1 MAKQNKIA
9 ANLQQDYTEAEK
21 AQARQNIGLAEV
33 AHSGDYNDLINRPAQ
48 VTGQVQSNWAQTNET
63 AVDFIKNKPTIIDP
77 VNADW
82 NATSGLSEILNKPS
96 IPSKTSDLQNDS
108 GYITIADI
116 PAQVKSDWLATSG
129 PEEILN
135 KPSIPTKT
143 SDITNDSGYI
153 TLAEVPAQVKS
164 DWEAVSGPAEILHKP
179 TIPDNIF
186 VALYNVT
193 TWQEMEAAWNAGKA
207 IVLKGADFGTNV
219 HTQME
224 LYDFNTST
232 GQTRKF
238 FFAPTAVMRV
248 ASYTKYYAVLDE
260 SAGWS
265 SGYFSNEAPTVTGG
279 VFQLSGDETAHD
291 LVSHRGWACNNVYNF
306 DIKFFCSANACNIY
320 MAYVDQPFIVDIIG
334 TRRNVRN
341 DLKSQIDSTTT
352 VQTLVT
358 SIDVWSRIV
367 LTEKDFT
374 SAIPRIDLA
383 TLGPQEITNWDYDIY
398 WDLNIILSRV
408 GVTGGSKFGYRLSME
423 KFGDSVAGHNYL
435 VANLTGSD
443 LY

>member
-33 AHSGDYNDLINRPAQ
+33 AHSGDYNDLINKPAQ
-48 VTGQVQSNWAQTNET
+48 VTGQVQSDWAQANET

-96 IPSKTSDLQNDS
+96 IPTKTSDL
-108 GYITIADI
+108 
-116 PAQVKSDWLATSG
+116 
-129 PEEILN
+129 
-135 KPSIPTKT
+135 
-143 SDITNDSGYI
+143 TNDSGYI

-193 TWQEMEAAWNAGKA
+193 TWAEMEAAWNAGKV
-207 IVLKGADFGTNV
+207 IILKGADFGSNI

-224 LYDFNTST
+224 LYDFNTTS

-238 FFAPTAVMRV
+238 LFAPTVVPRI
-248 ASYTKYYAVLDE
+248 ASYIKYYAVLDE
-260 SAGWS
+260 NDGWS
-265 SGYFSNEAPTVTGG
+265 KDYFSNGAPTITGG
-279 VFQLSGDETAHD
+279 VFQLSGDEVAHD
-291 LVSHRGWACNNVYNF
+291 LASHRGWLSNNIYNF

-320 MAYVDQPFIVDIIG
+320 MAYVDHPFTVDIVG

-341 DLKSQIDSTTT
+341 DLKAQIDTTTT
-352 VQTLVT
+352 VQSLVT

-367 LTEKDFT
+367 LTGQDFNST
-374 SAIPRIDLA
+374 SPRIDIA
-383 TLGPQEITNWDYDIY
+383 TLGPQELSNYNYDVY
-398 WDLNIILSRV
+398 WDLDIILSRPQVV
-408 GVTGGSKFGYRLSME
+408 GSSNHGYHLSME
-423 KFGDSVAGHNYL
+423 KFGDTTAGHSYL

>member
-9 ANLQQDYTEAEK
+9 ANLQQDYTPEEQ

-33 AHSGDYNDLINRPAQ
+33 AHSGDYNDLINKPAQ

-63 AVDFIKNKPTIIDP
+63 AVDFIKNKP
-77 VNADW
+77 
-82 NATSGLSEILNKPS
+82 
-96 IPSKTSDLQNDS
+96 
-108 GYITIADI
+108 
-116 PAQVKSDWLATSG
+116 
-129 PEEILN
+129 
-135 KPSIPTKT
+135 SIPTKT
-143 SDITNDSGYI
+143 SDLTNDSGYI
-153 TLAEVPAQVKS
+153 TLSDVPAQVNA
-164 DWEAVSGPAEILHKP
+164 DWEAVSGPSEILHKP

-193 TWQEMEAAWNAGKA
+193 TWQEMEAAWTAGKV
-207 IVLKGADFGTNV
+207 IILKGADFGTNV

-238 FFAPTAVMRV
+238 FFAPTVVPRI
-248 ASYTKYYAVLDE
+248 ASYIKYFAVLDE

-265 SGYFSNEAPTVTGG
+265 KDYFSNGAPTITGG
-279 VFQLSGDETAHD
+279 VFQLSGDEVAHD
-291 LVSHRGWACNNVYNF
+291 LASHRGWLCNNIYNF

-320 MAYVDQPFIVDIIG
+320 MAYIDQPFSVDIIG

-341 DLKSQIDSTTT
+341 DLKAQIDSTTT

-358 SIDVWSRIV
+358 SIDVWSRV
-367 LTEKDFT
+367 VMTGQDLNSTT
-374 SAIPRIDLA
+374 LRIDLA
-383 TLGPQEITNWDYDIY
+383 TLGPQEISNYSYDIY
-398 WDLNIILSRV
+398 WDLDIILSRPQVV
-408 GVTGGSKFGYRLSME
+408 GSSSHGYRLSME

>member
-48 VTGQVQSNWAQTNET
+48 VTGQVQSNWTQTNET

-82 NATSGLSEILNKPS
+82 NATSGLPKILNKPS
-96 IPSKTSDLQNDS
+96 IPTKTSDLQNDS
-108 GYITIADI
+108 GYITAAQI
-116 PAQVKSDWLATSG
+116 PEQVKSDWLAVSG
-129 PEEILN
+129 PSEILN

-193 TWQEMEAAWNAGKA
+193 TWAEMEAAWNAGKV
-207 IVLKGADFGTNV
+207 IILKGADFGSNI

-224 LYDFNTST
+224 LYDFNTTS

-238 FFAPTAVMRV
+238 LFAPTVVPRI
-248 ASYTKYYAVLDE
+248 ASYIKYYAVLDE
-260 SAGWS
+260 STGWS
-265 SGYFSNEAPTVTGG
+265 KDYFSNGAPTVTGG
-279 VFQLSGDETAHD
+279 VFQLSGDEVAHD
-291 LVSHRGWACNNVYNF
+291 LVSHRGWLSNGIYNF

-320 MAYVDQPFIVDIIG
+320 MAYVDQPFTVDIVG

-341 DLKSQIDSTTT
+341 DLKAQIDSTTT
-352 VQTLVT
+352 VQSLVT
-358 SIDVWSRIV
+358 SIDVWSRVV
-367 LTEKDFT
+367 LTGQSFNST
-374 SAIPRIDLA
+374 SPRIDIA
-383 TLGPQEITNWDYDIY
+383 TLGPQEISNFNYDIY
-398 WDLNIILSRV
+398 WDLDIILSRPEL
-408 GVTGGSKFGYRLSME
+408 TGSTNHGYHLSME
-423 KFGDSVAGHNYL
+423 KFGDTVAGHSYL

-443 LY
+443 LF